1 MSESPKIPKLELEKF
16 TFSPPGPM
24 GWNMAEYEQL
34 LENPDQLVLNESTVN
49 SQLDSLKG
57 IQLVE
62 FSLSGELKAKHTA
75 KSMPATEGKLE
86 EVPEIIIEE
95 PELEEKVPEEVAEE
109 AAEKV
114 PEEVAEEIPEEVAE
128 EAAEEVA
135 EEEVVEEIMEVPE
148 PPQKK
153 VTIIIKETSLKM
165 PWISPV
171 LSKTKKNRK

>member
-62 FSLSGELKAKHTA
+62 LSLSGELRAKHTT
-75 KSMPATEGKLE
+75 KTLPATDDVE

-95 PELEEKVPEEVAEE
+95 PELEEKVPEEEVAEE
-109 AAEKV
+109 V
-114 PEEVAEEIPEEVAE
+114 VVEEVAEA
-128 EAAEEVA
+128 
-135 EEEVVEEIMEVPE
+135 IMEVPE

-165 PWISPV
+165 PWISPL
-171 LSKTKKNRK
+171 LSKTKKNR

>member
-49 SQLDSLKG
+49 SQLDALKG

-75 KSMPATEGKLE
+75 KSMPDTEGKLE

-95 PELEEKVPEEVAEE
+95 SDLEEKVPEEVPEEIAEE
-109 AAEKV
+109 V
-114 PEEVAEEIPEEVAE
+114 PEEVAEEEVAE
-128 EAAEEVA
+128 E
-135 EEEVVEEIMEVPE
+135 ITEVPE

-165 PWISPV
+165 PWVSPL
-171 LSKTKKNRK
+171 LSMTKKNRK

>member
-62 FSLSGELKAKHTA
+62 FSLSGELKAKHMT
-75 KSMPATEGKLE
+75 KSLSATEGDLE

-95 PELEEKVPEEVAEE
+95 TELEAEVPQEEF
-109 AAEKV
+109 
-114 PEEVAEEIPEEVAE
+114 AEEI
-128 EAAEEVA
+128 
-135 EEEVVEEIMEVPE
+135 VEEFMEVPE
-148 PPQKK
+148 PPKKK

-165 PWISPV
+165 PWVSPI
-171 LSKTKKNRK
+171 LSKQKK

>member
-1 MSESPKIPKLELEKF
+1 
-16 TFSPPGPM
+16 M

-62 FSLSGELKAKHTA
+62 FSLSGELKAKHMI
-75 KSMPATEGKLE
+75 KSLSATEGDLE

-95 PELEEKVPEEVAEE
+95 TELEAEVPQEEF
-109 AAEKV
+109 
-114 PEEVAEEIPEEVAE
+114 AEEI
-128 EAAEEVA
+128 
-135 EEEVVEEIMEVPE
+135 VEEFMEVPE
-148 PPQKK
+148 PPKKK

-165 PWISPV
+165 PWVSPI
-171 LSKTKKNRK
+171 LSKQKK

>member
-49 SQLDSLKG
+49 SQLDALKG

-75 KSMPATEGKLE
+75 KSMPDTEGKLE

-95 PELEEKVPEEVAEE
+95 SELEEKVPEEIAVEVAEE
-109 AAEKV
+109 GVAEEG

-128 EAAEEVA
+128 EEVA
-135 EEEVVEEIMEVPE
+135 EEILEVPE

-153 VTIIIKETSLKM
+153 VTIIIKETSLKV
-165 PWISPV
+165 PWISPL

>member
-1 MSESPKIPKLELEKF
+1 MSENPKIPKLELEKF

-62 FSLSGELKAKHTA
+62 YSLSGELKAKHMT
-75 KSMPATEGKLE
+75 KTQPATEKVLE
-86 EVPEIIIEE
+86 EVPEIIIEVS
-95 PELEEKVPEEVAEE
+95 ELVEKVVEEEVAEE
-109 AAEKV
+109 VVEEIEE
-114 PEEVAEEIPEEVAE
+114 EEVAEEI
-128 EAAEEVA
+128 
-135 EEEVVEEIMEVPE
+135 MEVPD

-165 PWISPV
+165 PWISQE
-171 LSKTKKNRK
+171 LSKTKKNR

>member
-62 FSLSGELKAKHTA
+62 LSLSGELKAKHTA
-75 KSMPATEGKLE
+75 KSLPATE
-86 EVPEIIIEE
+86 EVPEIFIEE
-95 PELEEKVPEEVAEE
+95 IEIEDIVQEEEVEEEVPEEM
-109 AAEKV
+109 
-114 PEEVAEEIPEEVAE
+114 
-128 EAAEEVA
+128 
-135 EEEVVEEIMEVPE
+135 MEVPE
-148 PPQKK
+148 PPKKK

-165 PWISPV
+165 PWVSPL
-171 LSKTKKNRK
+171 LSKDKKTRK